1 MSDGVT
7 LGPACRRPSPSS
19 GGPQGYSGWK
29 NCCCCYDA
37 LRCVTGM
44 VQVPAYHGGADRRP
58 SNRHVTQGGDDS
70 HTRQPSFGF
79 SVLLDVVVVDGMM

>member
-19 GGPQGYSGWK
+19 GGPGVFRVEELLLLL
-29 NCCCCYDA
+29 